1 MNSGHDLGGMQ
12 GFGPVIGEP
21 VKPIFHG
28 EWEERALAIVIAMG
42 AAGKWNLDKS
52 RHARESL
59 PPPQY
64 LNSSY
69 YQIWIAG
76 LERLMLEA
84 GLVTSEELETGK
96 MSTPAIP
103 VKGVLKAEAVEAVL
117 RAGGHCDR
125 PVSEAAEF
133 EVGDEVRV
141 KNFHPMGHTRAPRY
155 VRGHVGIIISGHGG
169 YVYPDSNA
177 RGEGE
182 NPKRLYTVQFAADEL
197 WGDEAR
203 RGDHVMADLWEP
215 YLERA

>member
-1 MNSGHDLGGMQ
+1 MNSAHDLGGMQ
-12 GFGPVIGEP
+12 GFGPVVGEP
-21 VKPIFHG
+21 VKPVFHG
-28 EWEERALAIVIAMG
+28 EWEERALAIVIAM
-42 AAGKWNLDKS
+42 AASGKWNLDKS

-76 LERLMLEA
+76 LERLMLDA

-103 VKGVLKAEAVEAVL
+103 VKGVLKAEAVERVL
-117 RAGGHCDR
+117 TSGGPCDR
-125 PVSEAAEF
+125 PISHAAAF
-133 EVGDEVRV
+133 EVGDQVRV
-141 KNFHPMGHTRAPRY
+141 KNFHPLGHTRAPRY
-155 VRGHVGIIISGHGG
+155 VRGHVGTVISSHGG

-177 RGEGE
+177 RDEGE
-182 NPKRLYTVQFAADEL
+182 NPQWLYTVQFAADEL

-203 RGDHVMADLWEP
+203 RGDSVMADLWEP